1 MSFRSLLRL
10 LPVFAAVALSAC
22 ATKPQ
27 GFTKVKIYRLNP
39 EAKITAVDPSIPFE
53 HEHLLYGAV
62 SRDDREARRGNYY
75 TFFWKVDDKSQPV
88 KVRFEY
94 RQAVTRS
101 AVKQQELEI
110 ANVKGSNITKF
121 QITGN
126 EFQTAGKVLAW
137 RAVLLQGGKE
147 IATTRSSMWN

>member
-27 GFTKVKIYRLNP
+27 GFTKVKIYRLTP

-137 RAVLLQGGKE
+137 RAVLLQSGKE

>member
-137 RAVLLQGGKE
+137 RAVLLQSGKE

>member
-94 RQAVTRS
+94 RQAVSRS

-137 RAVLLQGGKE
+137 RAVLLQSGKE

>member
-1 MSFRSLLRL
+1 
-10 LPVFAAVALSAC
+10 
-22 ATKPQ
+22 
-27 GFTKVKIYRLNP
+27 VKIYRLNP